1 MRRLLVLVAAVGLT
15 FTPAVVAL
23 ARPSATLAG
32 NDISFP
38 QCGKTYPSGQAFAI
52 VGVNG
57 GKASTFNPC
66 FSSEWGWAQTSTG
79 VVTSQ
84 APAQL
89 YVNTGNP
96 GDVLAHYNVTDWPT
110 SSDPRTD
117 PYGTCSGT
125 WTDDLPCSWQ
135 YGYERA
141 LADITVVGAA
151 GGKKWWPDI
160 ETANS
165 WTSDSAK
172 NQASLE
178 GMVYALTKQARRSAS
193 TPAAA
198 HGPGGSAP

>member
-1 MRRLLVLVAAVGLT
+1 MRRLLVLVAAVGVT

-96 GDVLAHYNVTDWPT
+96 GDVLGQ
-110 SSDPRTD
+110 SIDPGGRRIIKKKTD

-125 WTDDLPCSWQ
+125 WTDNLPCSWE

-151 GGKKWWPDI
+151 GGKKWWLDI
-160 ETANS
+160 DFS
-165 WTSDSAK
+165 FS
-172 NQASLE
+172 
-178 GMVYALTKQARRSAS
+178 
-193 TPAAA
+193 
-198 HGPGGSAP
+198 